1 MKKIEIRPTGSWNFR
16 IIRMGRKSEDKEG
29 KYFVRFYHPIHGR
42 WCYVNNGDRIAWD
55 VYYDTKREEKTIYKT
70 ISEKNSRKYY
80 IKERIGRNTKPISNY
95 DIDHFIELDDGT
107 MIAVSVIGEE
117 WLEISEDEYEN
128 ESWEY

>member
-16 IIRMGRKSEDKEG
+16 IIRMGRKSEDEKG

-42 WCYVNNGDRIAWD
+42 WCYVNNRDRIAWD

>member
-1 MKKIEIRPTGSWNFR
+1 MEKIEIRPTGSWNFR
-16 IIRMGRKSEDKEG
+16 IIRMGRKSEDEKG

-55 VYYDTKREEKTIYKT
+55 VYYDTKREKKTIYKT

-117 WLEISEDEYEN
+117 WLEISKDEYEN

>member
-16 IIRMGRKSEDKEG
+16 IIRMGKKSEDKKG

-80 IKERIGRNTKPISNY
+80 IKKRIGRNTKPISNY

>member
-16 IIRMGRKSEDKEG
+16 IIRMGRKSEDKKG
-29 KYFVRFYHPIHGR
+29 KYFVKFYHPIHGR

>member
-16 IIRMGRKSEDKEG
+16 IIRMGRKSEDKKG

-95 DIDHFIELDDGT
+95 DIDHFIKLDDGT

>member
-1 MKKIEIRPTGSWNFR
+1 MEKTEIRPTGSWNFR
-16 IIRMGRKSEDKEG
+16 IIRMGRKSKDKKGEF
-29 KYFVRFYHPIHGR
+29 FVRFWHPIHGR

-55 VYYDTKREEKTIYKT
+55 VYYDTKREQKTIYKT

-80 IKERIGRNTKPISNY
+80 IKEVIQRDTKPVSNY

-117 WLEISEDEYEN
+117 WLEISKDEYEN
-128 ESWEY
+128 ERWEY

>member
-16 IIRMGRKSEDKEG
+16 IIRMGRKSEDKKG

-42 WCYVNNGDRIAWD
+42 WSYVNNGDRIAWD

-80 IKERIGRNTKPISNY
+80 IKERIGRNTKSISNY

-117 WLEISEDEYEN
+117 
-128 ESWEY
+128 